1 MEKSAGELRSNTTE
15 QTISSGLLLLWGCR
29 KRIKRLMKTV
39 GRLPR
44 RTPIPEHQIVEAFHR
59 TALQLAAILLLI
71 LFSDIAPSRATEK
84 NIWEEFSG
92 EKALAHVQRLVDLGP
107 HPGGSDASGKARDYI
122 EQQLRDSGWQVTRQA
137 FTDDTPRGKIHFVNL
152 IARFSS
158 DANQASP
165 SFLLCSH
172 YDTKLFDTIRF
183 VGADDGGS
191 STGLLLELARVLG
204 QHASVARNVELV
216 FFDGEEAYENFSDTD
231 GLYGSRYFARKL
243 QSEGAKRFRG
253 GILFDM
259 VGDRSLGI
267 TLPADSPA
275 AMARDVFAAAEALK
289 LRKYFSYLDRDLID
303 DHAPLNAIG
312 IPTIDI
318 IDFDYPWWHTAD
330 DTMDKI
336 SAQSLQI
343 VGSVALYYLA
353 EFGLKR

>member
-1 MEKSAGELRSNTTE
+1 VNSRQALLDCSITPLRLLALAFIVFSQQSSAS
-15 QTISSGLLLLWGCR
+15 
-29 KRIKRLMKTV
+29 
-39 GRLPR
+39 
-44 RTPIPEHQIVEAFHR
+44 EA
-59 TALQLAAILLLI
+59 
-71 LFSDIAPSRATEK
+71 K
-84 NIWEEFSG
+84 MWEEFSG

-107 HPGGSDASGKARDYI
+107 HPGGSEAIEKARDYI
-122 EQQLRDSGWQVTRQA
+122 EEQLRHSGWQVTRQA

-152 IARFSS
+152 IARFGGN
-158 DANQASP
+158 AHPASP

-183 VGADDGGS
+183 VGANDGGS

-204 QHASVARNVELV
+204 QHPGLARKLELA
-216 FFDGEEAYENFSDTD
+216 FFDGEEAYENFSETD
-231 GLYGSRYFARKL
+231 GLYGSRYFARQL
-243 QSEGAKRFRG
+243 QSEGAKDFRG

-267 TLPADSPA
+267 TFPANTPA

-353 EFGLKR
+353 EFGLK

>member
-1 MEKSAGELRSNTTE
+1 
-15 QTISSGLLLLWGCR
+15 
-29 KRIKRLMKTV
+29 V
-39 GRLPR
+39 GRLCE
-44 RTPIPEHQIVEAFHR
+44 TPIQVHQLIKTFQKTEAAGAEKDEWAGQ
-59 TALQLAAILLLI
+59 TSQQAGASKSKPLQRAAILLLMSF
-71 LFSDIAPSRATEK
+71 LQVNPSRAAETR
-84 NIWEEFSG
+84 IWEEFSG

-107 HPGGSDASGKARDYI
+107 HPAGSEAIEKARDYI
-122 EQQLRDSGWQVTRQA
+122 EEQLRHSGWQVTRQA
-137 FTDDTPRGKIHFVNL
+137 FAEDTPRGKIHFVNL
-152 IARFSS
+152 VARLSG
-158 DANQASP
+158 DAYAASP

-172 YDTKLFDTIRF
+172 YDTKLFDAIRF
-183 VGADDGGS
+183 VGANDGGS

-204 QHASVARNVELV
+204 QHPSVARKVELV
-216 FFDGEEAYENFSDTD
+216 FFDGEEAYENFSETD
-231 GLYGSRYFARKL
+231 GLYGSRYFAR
-243 QSEGAKRFRG
+243 QVQGEGAKQFHG

-267 TLPADSPA
+267 TLPADSPV

-289 LRKYFSYLDRDLID
+289 LRKYFSYLDRNLLD

-336 SAQSLQI
+336 SAQSLQL

>member
-1 MEKSAGELRSNTTE
+1 MNSRHTFLCYSITP
-15 QTISSGLLLLWGCR
+15 LLLLTLAWIG
-29 KRIKRLMKTV
+29 IAQQS
-39 GRLPR
+39 GAS
-44 RTPIPEHQIVEAFHR
+44 EA
-59 TALQLAAILLLI
+59 
-71 LFSDIAPSRATEK
+71 K
-84 NIWEEFSG
+84 IWQEFSG
-92 EKALAHVQRLVDLGP
+92 EKALANVQRLVDLGP
-107 HPGGSDASGKARDYI
+107 HPAGSDAIGKARDYI
-122 EQQLRDSGWQVTRQA
+122 EAQLRQSGWQVIRQA

-152 IARFSS
+152 IARFAG
-158 DANQASP
+158 DGTQAP

-183 VGADDGGS
+183 VGANDGGS

-204 QHASVARNVELV
+204 QHPNLARKVELA
-216 FFDGEEAYENFSDTD
+216 FFDGEEAFENFSATD
-231 GLYGSRYFARKL
+231 GLYGSRYFARQL
-243 QSEGAKRFRG
+243 QGDDAKKIRG

-275 AMARDVFAAAEALK
+275 AVARDVFAAAEALK
-289 LRKYFSYLDRDLID
+289 LRKHFSYLDRNLID
-303 DHAPLNAIG
+303 DHVPLNAIG

-353 EFGLKR
+353 EVALK

>member
-1 MEKSAGELRSNTTE
+1 MNSRHTFLRYSITP
-15 QTISSGLLLLWGCR
+15 LLLLTLAWIG
-29 KRIKRLMKTV
+29 IAQQS
-39 GRLPR
+39 GAS
-44 RTPIPEHQIVEAFHR
+44 EA
-59 TALQLAAILLLI
+59 
-71 LFSDIAPSRATEK
+71 K
-84 NIWEEFSG
+84 IWQEFSG
-92 EKALAHVQRLVDLGP
+92 EKALADVQRLVDLGP
-107 HPGGSDASGKARDYI
+107 HPAGSDAIGKARDYI
-122 EQQLRDSGWQVTRQA
+122 EAQLRQSGWQVIRQA

-152 IARFSS
+152 IARFAG
-158 DANQASP
+158 DGTQAP

-183 VGADDGGS
+183 VGANDGGS

-204 QHASVARNVELV
+204 QHPNLARKVELA
-216 FFDGEEAYENFSDTD
+216 FFDGEEAFENFSATD
-231 GLYGSRYFARKL
+231 GLYGSRYFARQL
-243 QSEGAKRFRG
+243 QGDDAKKIRG

-259 VGDRSLGI
+259 IGDRSLDI
-267 TLPADSPA
+267 TLPPDSPSLLA
-275 AMARDVFAAAEALK
+275 QDVFAAAEALK
-289 LRKYFSYLDRDLID
+289 LRKYFTYLDRDLID

-318 IDFDYPWWHTAD
+318 IDFNYPSWHTAG

>member
-1 MEKSAGELRSNTTE
+1 METP
-15 QTISSGLLLLWGCR
+15 
-29 KRIKRLMKTV
+29 
-39 GRLPR
+39 GRLR
-44 RTPIPEHQIVEAFHR
+44 QTPIPEHHLLKAFR
-59 TALQLAAILLLI
+59 RSTRQLAAILLLI
-71 LFSDIAPSRATEK
+71 SVLQVNSSLGADTK
-84 NIWEEFSG
+84 MWEEFSG

-107 HPGGSDASGKARDYI
+107 HTAGSDAIGKARDYI
-122 EQQLRDSGWQVTRQA
+122 ETQLRQSGWQVTRQA

-152 IARFSS
+152 IARFGGE
-158 DANQASP
+158 ANSVSP

-172 YDTKLFDTIRF
+172 YDTKLFDTMRF
-183 VGADDGGS
+183 VGANDGGS

-204 QHASVARNVELV
+204 QHPIFARKLELA
-216 FFDGEEAYENFSDTD
+216 FFDGEEAYENFSATD
-231 GLYGSRYFARKL
+231 GLYGSRYFARQR
-243 QSEGAKRFRG
+243 QSEPAKKFSG

-267 TLPADSPA
+267 TLPPNSPST
-275 AMARDVFAAAEALK
+275 MAHDVFAAAEALK

-318 IDFDYPWWHTAD
+318 IDFDYPSWHTAD

-336 SAQSLQI
+336 SAQSLQT

-353 EFGLKR
+353 EFALKR